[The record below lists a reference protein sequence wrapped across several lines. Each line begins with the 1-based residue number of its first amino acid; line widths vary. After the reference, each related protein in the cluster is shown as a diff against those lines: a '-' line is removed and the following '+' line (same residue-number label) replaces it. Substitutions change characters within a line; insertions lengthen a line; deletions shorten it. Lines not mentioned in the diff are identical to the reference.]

1 MSASLP
7 TTRLSALGSRWSVAP
22 SQEAAESH
30 LMSELGIPRVVAR
43 ILTRRGITDPD
54 EAEFFLN
61 PDIEQLHDPK
71 LLPDYAIA
79 RDEILGA
86 RERGELIFVHGDYD
100 VDGVTSTAIFSRFLK
115 KIGAN
120 VDQHV
125 PHRLKEGYGISRY
138 AVEKAH
144 AAGAKLFLTCD
155 CGISAHDSVA
165 YAQEL
170 GMRVV
175 ITDHH
180 HVPEV
185 MPSALAVVNP
195 HRTDSEYPFAD
206 LCGAGIALKL
216 CAGLAAD
223 AGFRNDQ
230 YYRAFLDL
238 AAIGTVTDVMPLVGE
253 NRTIVALGL
262 KTLSTTTKPGIRALI
277 ENALGTKASGGVTSR
292 HIGFQLGPRLNAVG
306 RIDDCAIA
314 LSLLLE
320 TDYPKAKEIADNLE
334 IFNQDRRDEQTRMT
348 EAAIEMV
355 LHDNLQD
362 QPAIVIGSE
371 DWHSG
376 IIGIVAGKVVD
387 RFYRPTFVCSLS
399 GDSGKASGRS
409 ISGYNMAHALTRLTN
424 HFTNHGGHE
433 LAAGFGFKS
442 ENFDQIRKAITEDAG
457 RTLSEEQLVRTRHA
471 DAEIDLEDLTLESV
485 RYLDRLAP
493 FGQANGEPVFT
504 SYGVKLV
511 SINPMRDPVNRKL
524 LFKTSSGKV
533 VTGNAFNLGDHM
545 NDLRAGDVLDIQFS
559 TEINTYREPCV
570 ALTIKDFARS
580 NAE

>member
-1 MSASLP
+1 MSASIP
-7 TTRLSALGSRWSVAP
+7 ASRLSELGARWTIAP
-22 SQEAAESH
+22 GQEEAEAH
-30 LMSELGIPRVVAR
+30 LMSELGLPRVVAR
-43 ILTRRGITDPD
+43 ILTRRGMTDPV
-54 EAEFFLN
+54 EAERFLN
-61 PDIEQLHDPK
+61 PSIEQLHDPK

-86 RERGELIFVHGDYD
+86 RERGDLIFVHGDYD

-125 PHRLKEGYGISRY
+125 PHRLKEGYGISRF

-144 AAGAKLFLTCD
+144 ASGAKLFLTCD

-185 MPSALAVVNP
+185 MPPALAVVNP
-195 HRTDSEYPFAD
+195 HRTDSVYPFAD

-216 CAGLAAD
+216 CAGIAED
-223 AGFRNDQ
+223 AGFRLDQ
-230 YYRAFLDL
+230 FYRAFLDL
-238 AAIGTVTDVMPLVGE
+238 AAIGTVTDVMPLVDE

-262 KTLSTTTKPGIRALI
+262 KTLATSTKPGIKALVQ
-277 ENALGTKASGGVTSR
+277 NALGPKAASGVTSR

-320 TDYPKAKEIADNLE
+320 TDYDKAKQIADNLE
-334 IFNQDRRDEQTRMT
+334 VFNQDRRDEQTRMT
-348 EAAIEMV
+348 EEAIEMV
-355 LHDNLQD
+355 LKDNLQD
-362 QPAIVIGSE
+362 QPAIVIGSKS
-371 DWHSG
+371 WHSG
-376 IIGIVAGKVVD
+376 IIGIVAGKVLD

-399 GDSGKASGRS
+399 EGSGKASGRS
-409 ISGYNMAHALTRLTN
+409 IVGYNMAHALTRMTDL
-424 HFTNHGGHE
+424 FTNHGGHE
-433 LAAGFGFKS
+433 LAAGFGFLP
-442 ENFDQIRKAITEDAG
+442 ENFDQIRQAITEDAG

-485 RYLDRLAP
+485 SFLDRLAP

-504 SYGVKLV
+504 SFGVKLV
-511 SINPMRDPVNRKL
+511 SINPMRDPNHRKL
-524 LFKTSSGKV
+524 LFKTGAGK
-533 VTGNAFNLGDHM
+533 TIEGNAFNLGDYM
-545 NDLRAGDVLDIQFS
+545 NDLRSGDVLDIQYS
-559 TEINTYREPCV
+559 TEINTYREPSV
-570 ALTIKDFARS
+570 VVTIKDFARS
-580 NAE
+580 SAG